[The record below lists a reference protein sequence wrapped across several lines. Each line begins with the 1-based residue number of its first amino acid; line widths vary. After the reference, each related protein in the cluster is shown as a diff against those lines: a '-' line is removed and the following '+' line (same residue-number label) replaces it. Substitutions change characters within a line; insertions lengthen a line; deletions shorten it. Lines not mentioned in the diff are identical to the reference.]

1 MSFAADT
8 RVLLADGTTKP
19 IADIE
24 VGDEVLAADPV
35 DGTQAA
41 RPVEAV
47 HVHDDALVDL
57 VVDGAVLRTS
67 EDHPFWSVTDQQFE
81 RADHLTPGEEVL
93 TATGTT
99 ATIDGL
105 DVANSRYAPAHNLTI
120 TDLHTYY
127 VVAGTTSALV
137 HNCGGANANTGRA
150 DFIASADGVVVPT
163 SRSRLV
169 TGFDEAGLPSTP
181 TTSAGTQY
189 TLPDGSL
196 VRVMEPSGQAGL
208 RASFTNANGGPI
220 NPFTGKPV
228 QPPPGLS
235 MPDRLDY
242 IRSRT
247 HIELGP

>member
-1 MSFAADT
+1 MMNRSEHSRWPTAVIALALG
-8 RVLLADGTTKP
+8 LLATVLGASSTAAVPMAAATT
-19 IADIE
+19 
-24 VGDEVLAADPV
+24 GYTGAAYVYD
-35 DGTQAA
+35 
-41 RPVEAV
+41 
-47 HVHDDALVDL
+47 
-57 VVDGAVLRTS
+57 
-67 EDHPFWSVTDQQFE
+67 
-81 RADHLTPGEEVL
+81 
-93 TATGTT
+93 
-99 ATIDGL
+99 
-105 DVANSRYAPAHNLTI
+105 APAQLSSPDI
-120 TDLHTYY
+120 AATYVRGSPPWPAAASWERSASVGGV
-127 VVAGTTSALV
+127 VVA
-137 HNCGGANANTGRA
+137 ANTARA

-169 TGFDEAGLPSTP
+169 AGFEEAGLPSTP

-189 TLPDGSL
+189 TLPNGSL

-235 MPDRLDY
+235 KPERLDY

>member
-1 MSFAADT
+1 MTVKFTWAA
-8 RVLLADGTTKP
+8 P
-19 IADIE
+19 
-24 VGDEVLAADPV
+24 
-35 DGTQAA
+35 
-41 RPVEAV
+41 
-47 HVHDDALVDL
+47 
-57 VVDGAVLRTS
+57 GAVGALRAVYLASVAVVISLVALAQPSAATVYRCDAAS
-67 EDHPFWSVTDQQFE
+67 VYDGPALLSSQDTGATDARGSPFGREAGSWVSPFSVWD
-81 RADHLTPGEEVL
+81 D
-93 TATGTT
+93 
-99 ATIDGL
+99 
-105 DVANSRYAPAHNLTI
+105 
-120 TDLHTYY
+120 
-127 VVAGTTSALV
+127 VVA
-137 HNCGGANANTGRA
+137 ANTAARA

-169 TGFDEAGLPSTP
+169 AGFEDARLPSTP

-235 MPDRLDY
+235 KPDRLDF